1 MTLADEDEILSEA
14 KDDTGRELRLMP
26 MGRSPLHPQ
35 SLRGSLFLR
44 WRMGESPLPL
54 VVIPMAA
61 YDAHARPI
69 HFSWPLEEEWN
80 EQPWEASKL
89 IFITLSDPLTTKN
102 ILCYYLD
109 G

>member
-1 MTLADEDEILSEA
+1 
-14 KDDTGRELRLMP
+14 
-26 MGRSPLHPQ
+26 
-35 SLRGSLFLR
+35 
-44 WRMGESPLPL
+44 
-54 VVIPMAA
+54 MAA